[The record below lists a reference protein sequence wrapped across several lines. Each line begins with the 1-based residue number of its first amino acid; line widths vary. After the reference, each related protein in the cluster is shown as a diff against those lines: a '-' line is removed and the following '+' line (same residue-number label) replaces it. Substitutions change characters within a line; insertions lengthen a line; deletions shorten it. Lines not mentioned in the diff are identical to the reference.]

1 MFVSSIEMRWRP
13 LWVRFTLSAAFF
25 LRLLL
30 PLRSLLGCVV
40 GEGDV
45 VGVVSF
51 SPSSSSSM
59 PPCSCC
65 ACESSCAAFSFFLV
79 SFNCARTSSTSSR
92 AFATEASSAFFSSPQ
107 LSLALLSSS
116 RSLSLLRSTS
126 AACSTLRRVN
136 TASCSLSALNSR
148 SLFAVSSLSAAS
160 SSTALAH
167 LTSASASRFFTSSN
181 SSTILLFCSR
191 RPCNASSTSE
201 DLSLSLPAAES
212 CAR

>member
-1 MFVSSIEMRWRP
+1 MRWRP

-116 RSLSLLRSTS
+116 RSLSSLYHRRHHHRQNDTSWSWRSYRTQPDRVDSVTS
-126 AACSTLRRVN
+126 R
-136 TASCSLSALNSR
+136 
-148 SLFAVSSLSAAS
+148 FAS
-160 SSTALAH
+160 SRVSLYAAH
-167 LTSASASRFFTSSN
+167 TRETTMLVGIVSIDNGIENECT
-181 SSTILLFCSR
+181 L
-191 RPCNASSTSE
+191 E
-201 DLSLSLPAAES
+201 
-212 CAR
+212 